1 MKTSH
6 IVLIIL
12 SVCALAAILYLLTAG
27 NKATKSSITNN
38 RTLLGSNVSEGYNV
52 LPQTPVLLEL
62 KILELEEEVVSSEA
76 YKIMS
81 NDDFQ
86 INIPGYTKEQV
97 LNAIKYYVMLSQAG
111 YSDIDNQ
118 IKSDYR
124 SHLDN
129 FANLIINPLFF
140 ILFQL
145 VNEDVN
151 NTVFE
156 VRNNDNTTTKYK
168 IVEIDCGDE
177 ELCTED
183 NITNIKLL
191 VDDEISLKENKYQYL
206 DFWNS
211 TYNDFE
217 DQTEMT
223 FDTIPFIVC
232 QSANDEY
239 YARTAC
245 VQGYDTSSTIHNISQ
260 VTVSLAQYQ
269 EYVTS
274 YSEYLIRVLNT
285 NET

>member
-1 MKTSH
+1 MKSSH

-38 RTLLGSNVSEGYNV
+38 RTLLGSETTESYESYDTPDSIDLREENVTNSDAY
-52 LPQTPVLLEL
+52 QTME
-62 KILELEEEVVSSEA
+62 S
-76 YKIMS
+76 
-81 NDDFQ
+81 DDFE
-86 INIPGYTKEQV
+86 INMPGYTKEQV

-111 YSDIDNQ
+111 ESDIDDQ

-145 VNEDVN
+145 VNQDV

-156 VRNNDNTTTKYK
+156 VRNDDNTTTKYK
-168 IVEIDCGDE
+168 FVEIDCGDE

-191 VDDEISLKENKYQYL
+191 VDNQILLNENKYQYL
-206 DFWNS
+206 DSSNFN
-211 TYNDFE
+211 YNDFT
-217 DQTEMT
+217 DQTEIT
-223 FDTIPFIVC
+223 FDTIQHIWC
-232 QSANDEY
+232 QSDIDDY
-239 YARTAC
+239 SARTTC
-245 VQGYDTSSTIHNISQ
+245 DEGDKTFTGPVYQQ

-274 YSEYLIRVLNT
+274 YSEYLISVLNT
-285 NET
+285 DET

>member
-12 SVCALAAILYLLTAG
+12 SVCALAAILYLLTAD
-27 NKATKSSITNN
+27 NKATKSSITNDKD
-38 RTLLGSNVSEGYNV
+38 LLGSETTESYESYDTQDSIDLRKDKVTNSDAY
-52 LPQTPVLLEL
+52 QTME
-62 KILELEEEVVSSEA
+62 S
-76 YKIMS
+76 
-81 NDDFQ
+81 DDFE
-86 INIPGYTKEQV
+86 INMPGYTKEQV

-111 YSDIDNQ
+111 ESDIDDQ

-145 VNEDVN
+145 VSEDV

-156 VRNNDNTTTKYK
+156 VRNDDNTTTKYK
-168 IVEIDCGDE
+168 FVEIDCGDE

-183 NITNIKLL
+183 NITNIKMI
-191 VDDEISLKENKYQYL
+191 VFGNEIRLNKEENKYQYKITSN
-206 DFWNS
+206 FE
-211 TYNDFE
+211 DFE

-239 YARTAC
+239 YARTTC
-245 VQGYDTSSTIHNISQ
+245 DEGDETFTGPVYQQ

-274 YSEYLIRVLNT
+274 YSEYLISVLNT
-285 NET
+285 DET